1 MRWVSRAPPVLGDLH
16 FGCPFSL
23 PSPRSS
29 QLAHPR
35 PRLPPLIARRTRC
48 PSRLIARVPRVPAA
62 LFELSNLLDT
72 GLDRETLAILVELC
86 ESGVNPEALSKVVV
100 ELRRESE
107 VIRASQMAE

>member
-1 MRWVSRAPPVLGDLH
+1 MRALNALSAAASLHAP
-16 FGCPFSL
+16 
-23 PSPRSS
+23 
-29 QLAHPR
+29 
-35 PRLPPLIARRTRC
+35 
-48 PSRLIARVPRVPAA
+48 PAA

-107 VIRASQMAE
+107 VMRASQAAE